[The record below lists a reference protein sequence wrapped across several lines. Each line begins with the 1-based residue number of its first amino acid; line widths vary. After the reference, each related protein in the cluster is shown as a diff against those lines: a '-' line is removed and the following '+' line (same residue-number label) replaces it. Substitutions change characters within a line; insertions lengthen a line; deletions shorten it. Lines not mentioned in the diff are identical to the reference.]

1 MIRPF
6 AQFPSTP
13 AVSWRQS
20 VRLIGISVNTTH
32 KVFPKYVVR
41 KTLTF
46 HEWLTT
52 VLTYLRSGHNYVSIA
67 ITKIYCFND
76 FFL

>member
-20 VRLIGISVNTTH
+20 VHLIGISVNPTD
-32 KVFPKYVVR
+32 KVFPKQVV
-41 KTLTF
+41 KKALPF

-52 VLTYLRSGHNYVSIA
+52 VLTYLRTDHNSVSIA
-67 ITKIYCFND
+67 IIQNTVF
-76 FFL
+76 